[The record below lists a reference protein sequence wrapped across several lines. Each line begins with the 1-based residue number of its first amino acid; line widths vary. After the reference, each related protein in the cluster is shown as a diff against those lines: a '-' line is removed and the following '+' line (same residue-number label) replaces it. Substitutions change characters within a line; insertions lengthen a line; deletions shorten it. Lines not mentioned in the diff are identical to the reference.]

1 MKSMKTYVKPSMKTL
16 KLKQQ
21 PALLSVSDF
30 GGVYNSPDNK
40 LKPMDDPGNL

>member
-1 MKSMKTYVKPSMKTL
+1 MKATKKYEKPSMKTL